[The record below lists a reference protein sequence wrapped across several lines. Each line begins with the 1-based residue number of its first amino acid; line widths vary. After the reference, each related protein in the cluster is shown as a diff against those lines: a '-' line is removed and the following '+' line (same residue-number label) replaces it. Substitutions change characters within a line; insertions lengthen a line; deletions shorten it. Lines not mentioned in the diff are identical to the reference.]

1 MLDLCLHSLKLLWII
16 CQVIFIPLKIT
27 KNVENDDFYKRSL
40 QERFPLETWIKIEF
54 VKIEMINKLQQW
66 FSSAMQTINCLNSTT
81 VLNNSY
87 FSYETPRTVS

>member
-1 MLDLCLHSLKLLWII
+1 MTISIRE
-16 CQVIFIPLKIT
+16 V
-27 KNVENDDFYKRSL
+27 YK
-40 QERFPLETWIKIEF
+40 LETWIKIEF

-66 FSSAMQTINCLNSTT
+66 FSSAMQSINCLNSTT